1 MTMFIRNYILLISI
15 LLSAQ
20 LFGQISYT
28 GIASDNVFSGGNAFA
43 DPSSIVNSTT
53 KFSFAS
59 SLSTST
65 LSNFY
70 ARRFMIYGIYGRYV
84 KHHRSGYNKHFQVF
98 DIANLKIELG
108 HDRAVAYSLRFRI
121 FENFTGIQST
131 WAQATTTGYNEI
143 SSLTPFDLNGYNW
156 SKMQF
161 SEHAFTYGQTI
172 FNKSTRYL
180 KAGATLK
187 ILNGLNA
194 DYVGFTGGTGNF
206 FTASWPTMQVTNA
219 SAEFGSNS
227 TFNQSSYKNFGLGL
241 DIGATYEF
249 RPEIESH
256 FYDMDGETH
265 IERFDRVKYK
275 LKVFASLTDLGAI
288 RYFKDTT
295 HKDFTNSTSTVNANE
310 ILDLSGINLLSPA
323 TSIKSFLQ
331 TSAAT
336 QTQSSPSFRMNLPA
350 TLHFGGDYHWT
361 GPFFIGYHA
370 AVPLNFSRDAS
381 SFKSYFIHTITPR
394 IEHTNWG
401 IQLPISQWGN
411 GRLSLGLSGRF
422 MFHGWSVILGT
433 ANASILYGKKSSLSR
448 SFFLGVAFQIPHT
461 IPKDRDND
469 KISDLKDN
477 CPDDFGLSIHSGC
490 PDTDGD
496 GIIDRI
502 DHCIYDKG
510 PKTTNGCPDTD
521 GDGILDL
528 NDMCP
533 QDAGLA
539 IHYGCPDKDK
549 DGVLDAADRCP
560 DVPGIELNNGCPFE
574 LKSCC
579 EDADGDGVMNME
591 DKCPKVSG
599 SVYNQGCPVDSTNLN
614 KIQLNDKKTILDPN
628 HADTQL
634 KDSILKEMKANL
646 ITNQQDLK
654 KLSVNKNV
662 ALDYVVYF
670 DVDQSTLRQPDG
682 EAFTEEFKRLIQA
695 ENISFI
701 LIGYTDRDGSLDY
714 NLILSKK
721 RAETVKRKL
730 IDLGFKED
738 SIALYY
744 YGETKSL
751 HKGSY
756 TKEMKQEDRKV
767 EIKVIQN

>member
-1 MTMFIRNYILLISI
+1 MNFRFPILCLISWC
-15 LLSAQ
+15 SAAIH
-20 LFGQISYT
+20 GQVNYT
-28 GIASDNVFSGGNAFA
+28 GLANDNFFNSGNAINN
-43 DPSSIVNSTT
+43 PSTIVNSPTRVAVST
-53 KFSFAS
+53 GLS
-59 SLSTST
+59 SST

-70 ARRFMIYGIYGRYV
+70 ARKFFIYGINGRYA
-84 KHHRSGYNKHFQVF
+84 KHRQPGYNRQQQLI
-98 DIANLKIELG
+98 DIANVKIELN
-108 HDRAVAYSLRFRI
+108 HNHAIAYALRYRTL
-121 FENFTGIQST
+121 ENYSGIHAT
-131 WAQATTTGYNEI
+131 WAQASTTGYSEI
-143 SSLTPFDLNGYNW
+143 NTMTPFDLKNFGW
-156 SKMQF
+156 TKMQF
-161 SEHAFTYGQTI
+161 TEHAFTYGQTLW
-172 FNKSTRYL
+172 NKETRYL
-180 KAGATLK
+180 KVGGTVK

-194 DYVGFTGGTGNF
+194 DYFRFTDGTGNF
-206 FTASWPTMQVTNA
+206 FAPSSSTIQFTQTAATLGA
-219 SAEFGSNS
+219 SS
-227 TFNQSSYKNFGLGL
+227 TFGQSSYKNFGFGL

-249 RPEIESH
+249 RPTIESH
-256 FYDMDGETH
+256 HYDMDGETH
-265 IERFDRVKYK
+265 IERYDQVKYK
-275 LKVFASLTDLGAI
+275 WKVYASLTDLGAV

-295 HKDFTNSTSTVNANE
+295 YKDFSNATATMNANA
-310 ILDLSGINLLSPA
+310 ILDLSGLNLITPSVPL
-323 TSIKSFLQ
+323 KGVLQ
-331 TSAAT
+331 AVGTAAP
-336 QTQSSPSFRMNLPA
+336 SSDLSFRMNLPT
-350 TLHFGGDYHWT
+350 TLHVGGDYHWRDA
-361 GPFFIGYHA
+361 FFIAYNA
-370 AVPLNFSRDAS
+370 TIPLHFSTDAS

-394 IEHTNWG
+394 VEHAKWG
-401 IQLPISQWGN
+401 LQMPLSQWGN
-411 GRLSLGLSGRF
+411 GRLSLGVSGRF
-422 MFHGWSVILGT
+422 IFYGWSVYLGS
-433 ANASILYGKKSSLSR
+433 ANAAILYGKKSSLSR
-448 SFFLGVAFQIPHT
+448 SFFIGGAFQLPYT
-461 IPKDRDND
+461 VPKDRDKD

-477 CPDDFGLSIHSGC
+477 CPDDFGLLSHNGC

-502 DHCIYDKG
+502 DHCIYDAG
-510 PKTTNGCPDTD
+510 PKTTNGCPDAD

-579 EDADGDGVMNME
+579 EDADGDGIMNTE

-599 SVYNQGCPVDSTNLN
+599 SVYNQGCPVDSTNINSIHLN
-614 KIQLNDKKTILDPN
+614 EKKTSLDPN
-628 HADTQL
+628 HAATQL
-634 KDSILKEMKANL
+634 KDSILKDMKANL
-646 ITNQQDLK
+646 ITNQQDLQ
-654 KLSVNKNV
+654 KLSKDKNV
-662 ALDYVVYF
+662 VLDYVVYF

-682 EAFTEEFKRLIQA
+682 KTFIDEFTQLKTVSNL
-695 ENISFI
+695 SFI

-730 IDLGFKED
+730 MDLGFSEA
-738 SIALYY
+738 SISLYY